1 MTHDDPHSRAADA
14 VHEGRPVEEQFVKQG
29 RGGRRIS
36 MVLVG
41 GLVLTAIGFVILY
54 LVFAPAFSAGDA
66 NSGQQAVDAAA
77 FQGEGGDS
85 VPAAD
90 APTTS
95 TGDPTSPPTGE
106 APNVNAPTVQAAP
119 SGQ

>member
-14 VHEGRPVEEQFVKQG
+14 VHEGRPVEEQFTKQG

-36 MVLVG
+36 VVLALG
-41 GLVLTAIGFVILY
+41 IGLTALGFFILY
-54 LVFAPAFSAGDA
+54 LFFSPGFSAGDP
-66 NSGQQAVDAAA
+66 NTGQQGVDSAA
-77 FQGEGGDS
+77 FQGDG

-95 TGDPTSPPTGE
+95 TGEPTAPPTGE
-106 APNVNAPTVQAAP
+106 APNVKAPTVQAAP
-119 SGQ
+119 SSAE